1 MTGYHTMSEEV
12 IRLREEITEQYRA
25 LAQMKEMAAKY
36 GYDISKPAAN
46 ARSCPM
52 AILRIFSSNQI
63 TKWCCDVNRTYLSI
77 P

>member
-46 ARSCPM
+46 AKK
-52 AILRIFSSNQI
+52 LSNGYTSDI
-63 TKWCCDVNRTYLSI
+63 
-77 P
+77 